1 MSTGTKGI
9 CLGDIV
15 RCKHTGFTGR
25 VISRTQWINNCDRF
39 MVQPTD
45 LDKDGKIRDYHSFDV
60 MDLEIVT
67 KKDPPEPPVKHGGPR
82 DDPRR
87 PE

>member
-1 MSTGTKGI
+1 
-9 CLGDIV
+9 
-15 RCKHTGFTGR
+15 
-25 VISRTQWINNCDRF
+25 